1 MCSKHRFKCK
11 VLIRRHIWCWVVI
24 ILCTYTLF
32 QSIKEQIILFFKFKV
47 FCTML
52 STYNSSSV
60 ILWGSGW
67 DVYLSLGVG
76 GFWTVIY
83 LGSRLE
89 LELGGAE
96 GQVLKLNLLGL
107 SQLHLFRR
115 DKEVRVSG
123 FLVTFAGMYLQ
134 LSKSPLWS
142 VNGFCHTVHV
152 AKLLE
157 QRLHTINSI

>member
-1 MCSKHRFKCK
+1 
-11 VLIRRHIWCWVVI
+11 
-24 ILCTYTLF
+24 
-32 QSIKEQIILFFKFKV
+32 
-47 FCTML
+47 ML
-52 STYNSSSV
+52 SMCNSSSV
-60 ILWGSGW
+60 VLWGSGW
-67 DVYLSLGVG
+67 DVHLGFGVG
-76 GFWTVIY
+76 GFWIVIY
-83 LGSRLE
+83 LGSCLE

-96 GQVLKLNLLGL
+96 RQILKLDLLGL

-123 FLVTFAGMYLQ
+123 FLGTFAGMYLK

-152 AKLLE
+152 AKILV